1 MAEPTDYYAIRFSA
15 DPVQLIFFR
24 HGLDRWLAGLRWPE
38 SERVDAV
45 LAISEACGNAVEH
58 AYPRGEPGDVEV
70 TGRLVLGQA
79 DRHLVVVVRDRG
91 RWRQTGSDEGYG
103 LTTVRACM
111 QRVRIRHD
119 EQGTVVTMT
128 SRSVPLVA
136 ATAPPP
142 RRSTEDLGPVAPA
155 GRGPD
160 VEGDL
165 DLDLDFESEF
175 DPDLESE
182 FDPDFDPDFGS
193 DFGPDLDEPAPR
205 RLRSV

>member
-24 HGLDRWLAGLRWPE
+24 HGLDRWLAGLHWPE
-38 SERVDAV
+38 AERVDAV

-58 AYPRGEPGDVEV
+58 AYPSGEPGDVEV
-70 TGRLVLGQA
+70 TGRVVLGQA

-91 RWRQTGSDEGYG
+91 RWRQTGTDEGYG

-111 QRVRIRHD
+111 DRVRIRHD
-119 EQGTVVTMT
+119 EQGTVVKMT
-128 SRSVPLVA
+128 SRTVPLVA

-142 RRSTEDLGPVAPA
+142 RRSTEDRELAEP
-155 GRGPD
+155 
-160 VEGDL
+160 
-165 DLDLDFESEF
+165 
-175 DPDLESE
+175 
-182 FDPDFDPDFGS
+182 PDFGS